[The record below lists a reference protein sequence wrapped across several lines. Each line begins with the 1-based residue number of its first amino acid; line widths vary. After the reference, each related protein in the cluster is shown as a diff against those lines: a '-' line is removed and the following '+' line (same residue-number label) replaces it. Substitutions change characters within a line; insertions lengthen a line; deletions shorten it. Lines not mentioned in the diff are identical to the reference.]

1 MITVKP
7 LKRCGVLLLTT
18 AVAMMFIMS
27 ACSRVAE
34 GDRLIYVPPASAE
47 RNVLIEDFTGQRC
60 VNCPAATKKIEEL
73 HSQYGDRIIPVA
85 IHSGPFAHRST
96 MSSPL
101 LSLGTATG
109 DEFYRNRGV
118 EAQPGVAVNRHGGI
132 IYNTNLYATAVAEC
146 IAQETPLNI
155 TATCQ
160 YEESSRS
167 LTVNISANAPEK
179 VSGKLEVWLVED
191 NITDTQLMADGSANQ
206 QYVHNHVFRKTLTAD
221 IYGDPVTIDAGKTA
235 TAAYTTTVDDAW
247 KSENL
252 AVVVFVSNPAGIV
265 QVIKTT
271 L

>member
-7 LKRCGVLLLTT
+7 LKRCGALLLTT

-109 DEFYRNRGV
+109 DGFYRNRGG
-118 EAQPGVAVNRHGGI
+118 EAQPGVAVDRHGG
-132 IYNTNLYATAVAEC
+132 
-146 IAQETPLNI
+146 
-155 TATCQ
+155 
-160 YEESSRS
+160 
-167 LTVNISANAPEK
+167 
-179 VSGKLEVWLVED
+179 
-191 NITDTQLMADGSANQ
+191 
-206 QYVHNHVFRKTLTAD
+206 
-221 IYGDPVTIDAGKTA
+221 
-235 TAAYTTTVDDAW
+235 
-247 KSENL
+247 
-252 AVVVFVSNPAGIV
+252 
-265 QVIKTT
+265 VI
-271 L
+271 